1 MKLQII
7 DGGREMEGAGLC
19 LRLME
24 IVFDEKRQEMGV
36 LFERPK
42 PKVEIFGENQLSQR
56 RNIT

>member
-1 MKLQII
+1 
-7 DGGREMEGAGLC
+7 MEGAGLC